1 MLFAVDKYLKIV
13 FCQDDGEKIH
23 AEVRAIT
30 QPLTGLAIASN
41 QPLPE
46 DKDLDFHLS
55 TGKVT
60 LIRGTGKIVRSF
72 KIRGAYHFGLEV
84 QVTDPISP
92 ISVTERLAP
101 FVTPEVK
108 SRYVDTQKNAP
119 QISEAES
126 WLMPWIESSYRLNLL
141 LDLIAKI
148 NSTMEIKPLLSMI
161 MEAAKVIMEAEA
173 SSLMTLDPE
182 TEELIITVSTGAGS
196 EEAPGFRIPKGEG
209 VSGWVVENKKPLVL
223 QDAQK
228 DSRFYGDVAE
238 GFKTKSLICVPLK
251 SSKGE
256 VMGVLE
262 AINKKDGSAFKESDV
277 PIFSAL
283 ADQAAISLEKAK
295 LYQESLE
302 KKLLEQQLD
311 MARKVQEQ
319 FLPKEI
325 PIYEGIELSGMSL
338 PAAHVGGDYYD
349 FIPIDDKKCAVV
361 IADISGKGIPAG
373 LLMSTLRAALR
384 TQVEGK
390 HSIKQTLNLV
400 NNIIFKDTTSDKF
413 VTLFFGIIDAENK
426 EFTYTNAGHNPPY
439 IFDQTDNT
447 LETLTDGGPV
457 LGVFK
462 DFDYPSKKITLHP
475 GQFIVMFTDGITE
488 AMNKKKEYFD
498 ERRLENIIL
507 ECGNISANALMQ
519 KIYSEVKK
527 HSQGVAQYDDIT
539 MLIVKMLH

>member
-1 MLFAVDKYLKIV
+1 
-13 FCQDDGEKIH
+13 
-23 AEVRAIT
+23 
-30 QPLTGLAIASN
+30 
-41 QPLPE
+41 
-46 DKDLDFHLS
+46 
-55 TGKVT
+55 
-60 LIRGTGKIVRSF
+60 
-72 KIRGAYHFGLEV
+72 
-84 QVTDPISP
+84 
-92 ISVTERLAP
+92 
-101 FVTPEVK
+101 
-108 SRYVDTQKNAP
+108 
-119 QISEAES
+119 
-126 WLMPWIESSYRLNLL
+126 
-141 LDLIAKI
+141 
-148 NSTMEIKPLLSMI
+148 

-209 VSGWVVENKKPLVL
+209 VSGWVVENEKPLVL

-228 DSRFYGDVAE
+228 DPRFFGDVAE

-256 VMGVLE
+256 IMGVLE
-262 AINKKDGSAFKESDV
+262 AINKKDGTTFKESDV

-283 ADQAAISLEKAK
+283 ADQAAISLEKAQ

-349 FIPIDDKKCAVV
+349 FIPIDDKKCAIV
-361 IADISGKGIPAG
+361 IADICGKGIPAG

-390 HSIKQTLNLV
+390 HSIKETLNLV

-413 VTLFFGIIDAENK
+413 VTLFFGIIDAETR

-439 IFDQTDNT
+439 IFDQTENK
-447 LETLTDGGPV
+447 LETLTEGGPV

-462 DFDYPSKKITLHP
+462 DFDYPSQKIKLHP
-475 GQFIVMFTDGITE
+475 GQFIVMFTDGVTE
-488 AMNKKKEYFD
+488 AMDKKEEYFD
-498 ERRLENIIL
+498 ESRLENIIL

-527 HSQGVAQYDDIT
+527 HSQDVAQYDDIT
-539 MLIVKMLH
+539 LLIVKTIN